1 MAIFRTITTRPAV
14 LACTL
19 GALALSGWGAF
30 AYSSRSSTAVEDE
43 LKGQVSRTEIERD
56 QLLAERARLQEDVRA
71 LQERLAAARDDQ
83 SRSLRARDQARAEL
97 ATAQQQLAKRRERAK
112 ERVAQLGPPAPPAA
126 PARVTE
132 HAKERVA
139 QADPVPPLLPPA
151 RIPERPKER
160 AR

>member
-1 MAIFRTITTRPAV
+1 MIGHMRHGSPPR
-14 LACTL
+14 L
-19 GALALSGWGAF
+19 LALQSIFSPNRRESLPTPSAGD
-30 AYSSRSSTAVEDE
+30 RI
-43 LKGQVSRTEIERD
+43 SRTEIERN

-83 SRSLRARDQARAEL
+83 SRSLRARDRAKAEL
-97 ATAQQQLAKRRERAK
+97 ATAQQQLAKRREFAK
-112 ERVAQLGPPAPPAA
+112 ERVAQVGPTTPAA

-139 QADPVPPLLPPA
+139 RADFRPPLLPPA
-151 RIPERPKER
+151 RVPEQPKER

>member
-1 MAIFRTITTRPAV
+1 MTTRPAV
-14 LACTL
+14 LTCTL
-19 GALALSGWGAF
+19 GALALSGWGALV
-30 AYSSRSSTAVEDE
+30 YSGRSSAAVENG
-43 LKGQVSRTEIERD
+43 LIGQVGRAKTERN

-71 LQERLAAARDDQ
+71 LQERLAAARDEQ
-83 SRSLRARDQARAEL
+83 SRTVRARDQAKAEL
-97 ATAQQQLAKRRERAK
+97 ATAQQQLAKRREFAK
-112 ERVAQLGPPAPPAA
+112 DRVVQVGPPTPPAA
-126 PARVTE
+126 PARVAE